1 MFSYLSY
8 ISGREGKKW
17 VILGRRRRST
27 KLGER
32 KWVASFKGI
41 QISGYNCGTKQCNRN
56 VLLWENKHL
65 LQRKYIIALLLPYK
79 MTVLNPSLS
88 ISYDFVYILRHSLA
102 SFAPASDEVPDPQS
116 LHVALP
122 CSSWYWPATHGLHSP
137 LLENVPRG
145 QSAAGKIIENFVKAF
160 QREPEARIW
169 EDLLIRL

>member
-79 MTVLNPSLS
+79 MIVLNPSL
-88 ISYDFVYILRHSLA
+88 YIIWCCIHTTTQLGIIRSRQWWSPGSTILARCTSVFILVLA
-102 SFAPASDEVPDPQS
+102 SNAWFALATAWERT
-116 LHVALP
+116 
-122 CSSWYWPATHGLHSP
+122 SWAVSC
-137 LLENVPRG
+137 R
-145 QSAAGKIIENFVKAF
+145 KKIENFVKAF
-160 QREPEARIW
+160 RRKPEARIW
-169 EDLLIRL
+169 EDLLLRL